1 MSVNPFSLTFGKVPA
16 NYIAREENKEE
27 IIEAFAAEPS
37 LCQTYMIGG
46 IRGCGKTVLMTAVAK
61 ELEEKKN
68 WVCVDLNPTF
78 ELLDDL
84 ANNMTYVLK
93 KHDLLERGIDLNI
106 AGFGAGVGGKTQT
119 ENSVNVIKEGLDLLK
134 KKGKRLLITIDEVE
148 NNDNMRRFASQFQIF
163 IRRDYPVYLIMTG
176 LYENI
181 FNIQN
186 DSALTFLLRSP
197 KILPGPLSYTRIA
210 GRYKELLGTDE
221 LKAEE
226 LAGLTKGYAFAFQA
240 LGRVYWENR
249 KKADKEKIMTEYE
262 AYLEEYV
269 YSKIWRGLTSIEKK
283 IILSMKDDGAVKTAI
298 ICEQS
303 GVTSAAFSKYR
314 ERLIL
319 KELVRSAGHGYL
331 ELTLPRFSTICRRL
345 SMAE

>member
-27 IIEAFAAEPS
+27 IIKAFDSEPA

-46 IRGCGKTVLMTAVAK
+46 IRGCGKTVLMTAVSK
-61 ELEEKKN
+61 ELGEKKN
-68 WVCVDLNPTF
+68 WVCVDLNPAF
-78 ELLDDL
+78 DLLDDL
-84 ANNMTYVLK
+84 ANNMVYSLK
-93 KHDLLERGIDLNI
+93 KHNLFERGLELNI
-106 AGFGAGVGGKTQT
+106 AGFGVGVGGKTQT
-119 ENSVNVIKEGLDLLK
+119 ENSVNIIKDSLDILK
-134 KKGKRLLITIDEVE
+134 KKGKKLLITVDEVE

-163 IRRDYPVYLIMTG
+163 IRRDDPVYLIMTG

-197 KILPGPLSYTRIA
+197 KILLGPLSYTRIA
-210 GRYKELLGTDE
+210 GRYRELLKTDAI
-221 LKAEE
+221 KADE
-226 LAGLTKGYAFAFQA
+226 LAGMTKGYAFAFQA

-249 KKADKEKIMTEYE
+249 NKADKEKIMVEYE

-269 YSKIWRGLTSIEKK
+269 YSKIWSGLTAVEKK
-283 IILSMKDDGAVKTAI
+283 IVLSMKDEGAVKTSA
-298 ICEQS
+298 ICEQCDI
-303 GVTSAAFSKYR
+303 TSASFSKYR
-314 ERLIL
+314 ERLIR
-319 KELVRSAGHGYL
+319 KEVVRSSGHGYL
-331 ELTLPRFSTICRRL
+331 ELTLPRFNTVCRRL